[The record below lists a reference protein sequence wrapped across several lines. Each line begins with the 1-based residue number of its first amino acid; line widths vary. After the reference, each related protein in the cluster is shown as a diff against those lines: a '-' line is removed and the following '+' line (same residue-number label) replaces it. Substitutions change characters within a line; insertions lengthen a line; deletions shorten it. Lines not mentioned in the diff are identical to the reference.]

1 MLYRPIVLDE
11 EVEFSK
17 KKFIVSKTDT
27 KGRITFV
34 NKNFCDVSGYT
45 VAELIGVE
53 QSALSHPDMPRAI
66 FYMIWKSLHAGVE
79 ISAVTK
85 NLSKSGRYY
94 WLITDLLVDRDAKGE
109 LKTFSSFNRIA
120 PEHVCEVIE
129 ELYSEMKL
137 AEKRDGLEGSLQI
150 LETFLEQRGMSY
162 NEFLEDL
169 VKPKGVLNILIH
181 NFKKVLN

>member
-1 MLYRPIVLDE
+1 MIYRPIVLDE

-17 KKFIVSKTDT
+17 KKFIVSKTDA
-27 KGRITFV
+27 KGKIIFV

-45 VAELIGVE
+45 AAELIGVK

-66 FYMIWKSLHAGVE
+66 FYMIWKSLQSGME

-85 NLSKSGRYY
+85 NLSKSGKYY
-94 WLITDLLVDRDAKGE
+94 WLITDLLVDKDVKGD

-120 PEHVCEVIE
+120 PDHVCEVIE
-129 ELYSEMKL
+129 GLYKEMNL
-137 AEKRDGLEGSLQI
+137 AEKREGIKGSLRY
-150 LETFLEQRGMSY
+150 LETFLEQREMSY

-169 VKPKGVLNILIH
+169 VKPKGILNSLIA
-181 NFKKVLN
+181 NFKRVLK